1 MNIHRNHTRPG
12 VMSLVVLA
20 VNVYLRDPK
29 HASDLR
35 AKGLEPLPGSP
46 ADAVRF

>member
-1 MNIHRNHTRPG
+1 MHWKHTRRG

-20 VNVYLRDPK
+20 VDAYLRDPK
-29 HASDLR
+29 HDSDLR